1 MVLNS
6 STPVGRKLHSSR
18 TVLPLVELLSHAQ
31 SFDSSRH
38 KRMISRSTCTI
49 FLKPCWTQTKS
60 PRVVPFLI
68 IALLLEEIIPL
79 IAIYVPSM
87 LPSTCV
93 LPTQR
98 QRIDEKRAEKAH
110 SFALEHRHVYA
121 ELRRSE
127 NPAGYLPLE
136 SLHHPG
142 ASTAICG

>member
-1 MVLNS
+1 MGNFYLADSTHIISPRNSTTVVLNS

-31 SFDSSRH
+31 SFDLSRH
-38 KRMISRSTCTI
+38 KRMI
-49 FLKPCWTQTKS
+49 
-60 PRVVPFLI
+60 V

-136 SLHHPG
+136 SLYLPG